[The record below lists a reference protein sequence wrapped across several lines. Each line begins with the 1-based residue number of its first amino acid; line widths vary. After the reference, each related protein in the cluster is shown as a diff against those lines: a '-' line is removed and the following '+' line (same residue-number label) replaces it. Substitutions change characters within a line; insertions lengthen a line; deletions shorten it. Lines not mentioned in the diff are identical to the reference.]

1 MKTKIKNITKSCL
14 GQTLKICGWVR
25 SVRDQKNFAFIE
37 VNDGSKFGSL
47 QVIAEERLRP
57 IFEKLTTGSSVVV
70 SGILVESPG
79 QKQNFELKA
88 EAIEILGDC
97 PAEDYPLQKKRHSF
111 EFLRTIAH
119 LRPRTN
125 TQGAVT
131 RLRNALAFA
140 THQFF
145 QERDFVYI
153 QTPIVTTADTEGAG
167 EQFLVSTLDFNQPP
181 RHSDGKIDFTRDFF
195 AKPAH
200 LTVSGQL
207 NAETMACA
215 LTDVYTF
222 GPTFRAENSNTTRH
236 LAEFWMMEPE
246 MAFCDLEGNMD
257 VAEAYTKAM
266 IQAAFD
272 KCQED
277 MEFFDQFVEKGLIER
292 LNNALSNEFARLT
305 YTEAIEILQKSG
317 KSFEFPVK
325 WGIDLQSEHERYLAE
340 EHCKRPVFLINYPE
354 AIKAFYMRA
363 NDDGK
368 TVAAMDLLVPKIG
381 ELIGGSQREE
391 RYDRLEKKIIS
402 FGLNPD
408 DYWWYMQLRKYGT
421 VPHAGFGVGFERLI
435 LFASG
440 MENIRDVIP
449 FPRYPGHAD
458 F

>member
-1 MKTKIKNITKSCL
+1 MKIKNITKSSL

-37 VNDGSKFGSL
+37 VNDGSKFGSI
-47 QVIAEERLRP
+47 QVIAEEPLRP
-57 IFEKLTTGSSVVV
+57 QFEKLETGSSVAVT
-70 SGILVESPG
+70 GILVESPG
-79 QKQNFELKA
+79 QKQSFELKA
-88 EAIEILGDC
+88 EKIEIFGGC

-125 TQGAVT
+125 TQGAVL
-131 RLRNALAFA
+131 RIRNALAFA

-145 QERDFVYI
+145 QERDFLYI
-153 QTPIVTTADTEGAG
+153 QTPIITTADTEGAG
-167 EQFLVSTLDFNQPP
+167 EQFLVSTLDFNHPP
-181 RHSDGKIDFTRDFF
+181 RHSDGTIDFTKDFF
-195 AKPAH
+195 GKPAH

-207 NAETMACA
+207 NAETIACG
-215 LTDVYTF
+215 LRDVYTF

-246 MAFCDLEGNMD
+246 MAFCDLAGNMD
-257 VAEAYTKAM
+257 IAEAYTKAM
-266 IQAAFD
+266 IKAAFD
-272 KCQED
+272 RCPDD
-277 MEFFDQFVEKGLIER
+277 MEFFDQFVEKGLIAR
-292 LNNALSNEFARLT
+292 LRNALENDFARLT
-305 YTEAIEILQKSG
+305 YTEAIEILQNCG
-317 KSFEFPVK
+317 KTFEFPVR

-340 EHCKRPVFLINYPE
+340 EHCKKPVFLTNYPE

-363 NDDGK
+363 NEDGK

-381 ELIGGSQREE
+381 ELIGGAQREE
-391 RYDRLEKKIIS
+391 RHELLEKKIIA

-408 DYWWYMQLRKYGT
+408 DYWWYIQLRKYGT

-435 LFASG
+435 LFTTG

>member
-1 MKTKIKNITKSCL
+1 MKTKIKNITKSSL

-47 QVIAEERLRP
+47 QVIAEDRLRP
-57 IFEKLTTGSSVVV
+57 AFEKLTTGSSVAIT
-70 SGILVESPG
+70 GTLVESPG

-88 EAIEILGDC
+88 ETIEIYGDS

-153 QTPIVTTADTEGAG
+153 QTPIITTADTEGAG

-181 RHSDGKIDFTRDFF
+181 RHSDGTIDFTKDFF
-195 AKPAH
+195 GKPAH

-207 NAETMACA
+207 NAETIACA

-222 GPTFRAENSNTTRH
+222 GPTFRAENSHTTRH

-257 VAEAYTKAM
+257 VAESYTKAM
-266 IQAAFD
+266 IKAAFD

-292 LNNALSNEFARLT
+292 LNNALQNDFARLT

-381 ELIGGSQREE
+381 ELIGGAQRED